1 MVNYAYPCK
10 FLFIGGLPKC
20 LRQVPP
26 RVASVPRAPYVLRG
40 HRLWGLRE
48 GVEWAT
54 LIIIASCNGACF
66 SLCFFFFLPS
76 QKRKPVTGRLAQM
89 RLAKKARIFPG
100 RPNMA
105 PV

>member
-1 MVNYAYPCK
+1 MEQITTLQRLIAGA
-10 FLFIGGLPKC
+10 LL
-20 LRQVPP
+20 
-26 RVASVPRAPYVLRG
+26 VAAEERSG
-40 HRLWGLRE
+40 SG
-48 GVEWAT
+48 
-54 LIIIASCNGACF
+54 F
-66 SLCFFFFLPS
+66 FCFFFFLPS